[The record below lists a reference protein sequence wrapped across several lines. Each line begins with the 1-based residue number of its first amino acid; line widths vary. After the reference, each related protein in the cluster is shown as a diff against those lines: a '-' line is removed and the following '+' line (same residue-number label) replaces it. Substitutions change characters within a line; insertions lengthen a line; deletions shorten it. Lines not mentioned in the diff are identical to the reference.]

1 MARAEAVTELSE
13 GIATIETGLR
23 IAASGSALPITILT
37 EGNNALHLKK
47 WARLFFRREVE
58 VFEKLPNR
66 TGKNEL
72 SSYGRLLARMEAT
85 THFLIVW
92 DYDAE
97 KEAEKLR
104 EELLESENVTA
115 FSFKQKQNSIANKG
129 IENNYDEHILKQ
141 FTTTS
146 TRSKTG
152 EKHVTMSS
160 RDKSDFAKHVME
172 NATKDYFRNF
182 GDLKDVVRGILGG
195 RRASEVPSSGRT
207 VGT

>member
-115 FSFKQKQNSIANKG
+115 FSFKWSGASRPAVVSQGVETKFNCKQRDRKQFN
-129 IENNYDEHILKQ
+129 DEHNFRKQ
-141 FTTTS
+141 
-146 TRSKTG
+146 
-152 EKHVTMSS
+152 
-160 RDKSDFAKHVME
+160 
-172 NATKDYFRNF
+172 
-182 GDLKDVVRGILGG
+182 L
-195 RRASEVPSSGRT
+195 
-207 VGT
+207 